1 MPPSRPHPLAILTSL
16 RLTVVL
22 LVLSIVLVF
31 AATLDQVH
39 LGVWGVQEKYFRSF
53 FVFRRVP
60 GTGFLFPIFPGGYLL
75 GGVLIVNL
83 AAAHLNRFRLSW
95 GKSGIWLTHIGLVL
109 LLAGEGL
116 SGMLQKD
123 NQMRID
129 VGQTR
134 RYSESFRETE
144 LAVTETTRPGY
155 DQVVAIP
162 AARLT
167 DGATVQHPLLP
178 FLVKPVS
185 YFPNAM
191 LRLRSQVADP
201 PPSVATAG
209 QGTDIVAT
217 PIPETAKQDE
227 SNWPAAYVELVG
239 PEGPLGTFLVSTLM
253 EQPEAFKYGGRSW
266 RIALRARRDYLPF
279 AITLVKFT
287 HDVYPG
293 TDIPRDFASTI
304 RLRSDDGRDNREV
317 RIFMNNPL
325 RYAGRAF
332 YQAGYANND
341 RTTVLQVVRNPSWRI
356 PYVSCALIV
365 LGLAAQFAIHLS
377 AFFRRRPGAPAGIP
391 AGAAAGAAPRT
402 VSRPAP

>member
-1 MPPSRPHPLAILTSL
+1 MPQTRPSLLGLLTSL

-95 GKSGIWLTHIGLVL
+95 GKSGIWLAHIGLVL

-144 LAVTETTRPGY
+144 LAVIETTQPGY
-155 DQVVAIP
+155 DQVVSIP
-162 AARLT
+162 SERLIA
-167 DGATVQHPLLP
+167 GESIQHPLLP
-178 FLVKPVS
+178 FVVKPAA
-185 YFPNAM
+185 YYPNAM
-191 LRLRSQVADP
+191 LRMRSQMP
-201 PPSVATAG
+201 
-209 QGTDIVAT
+209 
-217 PIPETAKQDE
+217 
-227 SNWPAAYVELVG
+227 
-239 PEGPLGTFLVSTLM
+239 
-253 EQPEAFKYGGRSW
+253 
-266 RIALRARRDYLPF
+266 
-279 AITLVKFT
+279 
-287 HDVYPG
+287 
-293 TDIPRDFASTI
+293 
-304 RLRSDDGRDNREV
+304 
-317 RIFMNNPL
+317 
-325 RYAGRAF
+325 
-332 YQAGYANND
+332 
-341 RTTVLQVVRNPSWRI
+341 
-356 PYVSCALIV
+356 
-365 LGLAAQFAIHLS
+365 
-377 AFFRRRPGAPAGIP
+377 
-391 AGAAAGAAPRT
+391 
-402 VSRPAP
+402 

>member
-1 MPPSRPHPLAILTSL
+1 MPSSRPNPFAVLTSL

-53 FVFRRVP
+53 FIYSQIP
-60 GTGFLFPIFPGGYLL
+60 GTALFFPVFPGGYLL

-83 AAAHLNRFRLSW
+83 VAAHFYRFRYSW
-95 GKSGIWLTHIGLVL
+95 KKSGIWLTHIGLIL
-109 LLAGEGL
+109 LLAGEGV
-116 SGMLQKD
+116 SGLLQKD
-123 NQMRID
+123 NQMRVD

-144 LAVTETTRPGY
+144 LAVIDSSHPDY
-155 DQVVAIP
+155 DQVVSIP
-162 AARLT
+162 AALLT
-167 DGATVQHPLLP
+167 GTASIQHPMLP
-178 FLVKPVS
+178 FVVKPVA

-191 LRLRSQVADP
+191 LRMRSQVPNA

-209 QGTDIVAT
+209 EGTGIVAT
-217 PIPETAKQDE
+217 PMAVTTNPDE
-227 SNWPAAYVELVG
+227 SNWPTGYVELVG
-239 PEGPLGTFLVSTLM
+239 PEGSLGIFLVSTLLQ
-253 EQPEAFKYGGRSW
+253 EPESFTYQGRTW
-266 RIALRARRDYLPF
+266 ILAMRATRDYLPF
-279 AITLVKFT
+279 TITLQKFT
-287 HDVYPG
+287 HDIYPG

-304 RLRSDDGRDNREV
+304 HLRSDDGRDDREV

-325 RYAGRAF
+325 RYGGRAF

-356 PYVSCALIV
+356 PYAACALILV
-365 LGLAAQFAIHLS
+365 GLLVQFGIHLF
-377 AFFRRRPGAPAGIP
+377 AFFRRRLGASARAGAPPLP
-391 AGAAAGAAPRT
+391 AGAKFAAIPPQ
-402 VSRPAP
+402 S